1 MRTFPSSDNE
11 TAVSSYAKLET
22 ERPKTIRDH
31 THRWEQLQPL
41 GTVNGTLEQRVR
53 RFCEDKRIRPEALVA
68 LDARV
73 KVDKH
78 GGVYLAFAGRAVNGA
93 VTAIKYRPLGGSSHD
108 TKAEAPSVWV
118 RPIVV
123 GQRDSLEWFVAEG
136 ETDAARILDLVPETA
151 AVLCLPAGARTFKR
165 GWAELIPRGARVC
178 LCHDADEE
186 GDKGAEKAARIVGG
200 NTVRLRPPNEDGD
213 WCDWDGDRQAF
224 ATLVR
229 ETQSESE
236 RPFALPLDE
245 FIAAKS
251 ETPPALVGDETENLL
266 PAFGLLILF
275 AKGGKGKTTMI
286 VDAALH
292 FASGVDWLG
301 FTIARPLRVLFIE
314 NEGPREPFR
323 AKLELK
329 RKLWQHELR
338 GAIYVQTFEW
348 GAFTLADNNDVER
361 LRVYCAENEIDV
373 VIGDPLDSLG
383 VDGVGSP
390 EDTRKFMALMGQ
402 AGLFRTVAF
411 LLLHHP
417 RKEGSKDEL
426 DEVSGAWGGKP
437 DTMLRL
443 DKLDG
448 NRARLSF
455 PKVRW
460 SRRGT
465 RPAYI
470 LAFDPDTE
478 GFTVAHEEENEERD
492 YVAELEELLADGVWR
507 IVKEIAAPKEDGGIG
522 ANVDK
527 IRAILEGNPDRF
539 LSCNGKQVGRSA
551 LATVWQRTQR
561 SESVESVRRFH
572 G

>member
-1 MRTFPSSDNE
+1 MRTSPSSDKEAN
-11 TAVSSYAKLET
+11 SYAKLEA

-41 GTVNGTLEQRVR
+41 GAVNGSLERRIR
-53 RFCEDKRIRPEALVA
+53 RFCEDKRIRPEALLA

-78 GGVYLAFAGRAVNGA
+78 GAVYLAFAGRAVNGA

-108 TKAEAPSVWV
+108 TKAEQPSVWV

-123 GQRDSLEWFVAEG
+123 GKRDSLEWFVAEG
-136 ETDAARILDLVPETA
+136 ETDAARIVDLVPETA

-165 GWAELIPRGARVC
+165 EWADLIPRGARVY

-186 GDKGAEKAARIVGG
+186 GDNGAEKTARTVGG
-200 NTVRLRPPNEDGD
+200 TTVRLRPPVEGGD
-213 WCDWDGDRQAF
+213 WCDWAGDRKAF
-224 ATLVR
+224 AALIR
-229 ETQSESE
+229 EARSEGE

-266 PAFGLLILF
+266 PAFGLMILF
-275 AKGGKGKTTMI
+275 AKGGKGKTTLI

-292 FASGVDWLG
+292 FASGIDWLG
-301 FTIARPLRVLFIE
+301 FTIDRPLRVLFIE

-329 RKLWQHELR
+329 RKLWQHEIG
-338 GAIYVQTFEW
+338 GAVFVQTFEW
-348 GAFTLADNNDVER
+348 GAFTLADTGDVER
-361 LRVYCAENEIDV
+361 LHAYCADNEIDV

-402 AGLFRTVAF
+402 AGLFRAVAF

-417 RKEGSKDEL
+417 RKEGSRDEL

-478 GFTVAHEEENEERD
+478 GFTVAHEEEAEERD
-492 YVAELEELLADGVWR
+492 YLAELEELLADGTWR
-507 IVKEIAAPKEDGGIG
+507 TSREIASPKEDGGIG
-522 ANVDK
+522 ASRDRIETLLAN
-527 IRAILEGNPDRF
+527 NPDLFISR
-539 LSCNGKQVGRSA
+539 NGKDVGRSA
-551 LATVWQRTQR
+551 RSTVWQLARG
-561 SESVESVRRFH
+561 SEPVEPAGGSH

>member
-1 MRTFPSSDNE
+1 MKTSPSSDKE
-11 TAVSSYAKLET
+11 ASSYAKLEA

-31 THRWEQLQPL
+31 TYRWEQLQPL
-41 GTVNGTLEQRVR
+41 GTVNGTLEQRIR
-53 RFCEDKRIRPEALVA
+53 RFCKDKRIRPEALVA
-68 LDARV
+68 LDTRV

-78 GGVYLAFAGRAVNGA
+78 GGVFLAFAGRAVNGA

-108 TKAEAPSVWV
+108 TKAEPPSVWV

-123 GQRDSLEWFVAEG
+123 GKRDSLEWFVVEG
-136 ETDAARILDLVPETA
+136 ETDTARIVDLAPETV

-165 GWAELIPRGARVC
+165 EWADLIPRGARIY
-178 LCHDADEE
+178 LCHDADNE
-186 GDKGAEKAARIVGG
+186 GDHGAEKTARIIGG
-200 NTVRLRPPNEDGD
+200 NTVRVRPPVEGGD
-213 WCDWDGDRQAF
+213 WCDWAGGREAF
-224 ATLVR
+224 AELIR
-229 ETQSESE
+229 EARSESE

-245 FIAAKS
+245 FITAKS
-251 ETPPALVGDETENLL
+251 ETPPALVGDEEENLL

-275 AKGGKGKTTMI
+275 AKGGKGKTTLS
-286 VDAALH
+286 VDATLH
-292 FASGVDWLG
+292 FASGIDWLG

-329 RKLWQHELR
+329 RKLWEHEIR
-338 GAIYVQTFEW
+338 GAIFVQTFEW
-348 GAFTLADNNDVER
+348 GAFTLADTGDVER
-361 LRVYCAENEIDV
+361 LRAYCADNEIDV

-417 RKEGSKDEL
+417 RKEGSRDEL

-470 LAFDPDTE
+470 LAFDTDTE
-478 GFTVAHEEENEERD
+478 GFTVAHEEEAEERD
-492 YVAELEELLADGVWR
+492 YLAELEELLADEVWR
-507 IVKEIAAPKEDGGIG
+507 TVTEIVKPKDAGGIG
-522 ANVDK
+522 ASRDRVE
-527 IRAILEGNPDRF
+527 ALLASNPDLFVSR
-539 LSCNGKQVGRSA
+539 NGTEVGRHRN
-551 LATVWQRTQR
+551 ATVWGL
-561 SESVESVRRFH
+561 VRGSKQDEQDEVF
-572 G
+572 